1 MKRTVVPEL
10 LDSDAGNA
18 AEIAGSL
25 ADLRMINRWFGS
37 ASAFSKLM
45 ERVVKVSG
53 KRQLSLL
60 DVGAGSG
67 DIANAARSELSCSG
81 VEISVTLLDRSPLHM
96 TNSSQATIAGDALA
110 LPFRD
115 SSFDVVG
122 CSTLAHHLEP
132 NQLVEFANS
141 ALRVARVAFVINDLR
156 RHPAHLALVYAGFPL
171 FRSRLTRHD
180 GPASVRRAYTPEEMR
195 ELLQQTSAKR
205 VELSTHYL
213 YRLGAIAWKE
223 WRD

>member
-37 ASAFSKLM
+37 ASNFSRLM
-45 ERVVKVSG
+45 ERVAKLSG

-122 CSTLAHHLEP
+122 CSTFAHHLEP

-223 WRD
+223 WRE

>member
-10 LDSDAGNA
+10 LDSDAGSPS
-18 AEIAGSL
+18 EIAGSL
-25 ADLRMINRWFGS
+25 ADLRMINRWFGG
-37 ASAFSKLM
+37 ASAFSKLIA
-45 ERVVKVSG
+45 RVAQVSG
-53 KRQLSLL
+53 RRQLSLL

-67 DIANAARSELSCSG
+67 DIADAARRCLRSIG
-81 VEISVTLLDRSPLHM
+81 VELTFTLLDRSPQHM
-96 TNSSQATIAGDALA
+96 KNSSQSAVVGDALA
-110 LPFRD
+110 LPFREC
-115 SSFDVVG
+115 SFDVVG
-122 CSTLAHHLEP
+122 CSTFAHHLEP
-132 NQLVEFANS
+132 EQIVDIANA

-195 ELLQQTSAKR
+195 ELLQRTSAKR
-205 VELSTHYL
+205 VDLSTHYL

-223 WRD
+223 QRD